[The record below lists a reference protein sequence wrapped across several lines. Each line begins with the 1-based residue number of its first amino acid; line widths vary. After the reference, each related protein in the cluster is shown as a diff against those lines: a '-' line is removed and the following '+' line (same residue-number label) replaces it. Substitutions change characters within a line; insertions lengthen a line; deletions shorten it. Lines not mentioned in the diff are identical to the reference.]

1 MAYFNHAFQKSFLMD
16 SFTEKAKG
24 QLGTTGNQLAKGELA
39 LVNAKTWNILDTTYA
54 TANPG
59 CCNIV
64 IANGSLYQNDK
75 IGPFAGGYLES
86 NKSKEINPKYVSR
99 LYTVQ
104 ANLPQAMVVNVGSTP
119 YTVAED
125 SPSCCK
131 EFLCGETYYLRLDVK
146 GSPAMRFLDHNAY
159 LTVDAYT
166 GCCAPDAISP
176 TPVDS
181 TEVMIKWADQIVNSP
196 LISPFILPVVVA
208 EDLSLWYAPGTNTI
222 GYVAPVGYTIGGTW
236 DEYVSPGHEDGACA
250 GLVLNGA
257 YVDTKFGD
265 CSFQISDFYEKEP
278 VRIYA
283 SEVDYNG
290 DPCLF
295 TGICVVTECQGLQ
308 ANGLG
313 ETVLREMI
321 LSESYRQSFFATD
334 IRIRE
339 ITQGNQILDAVDRSL
354 YYDALYL
361 QHNVPRFN
369 NPTGTFD
376 NDQYLLQVFALA
388 GTSLLTP
395 GIPNGSLNTQITN
408 LNNWLTSWLED
419 CGTTCNNEDITSL
432 TECTPLVPIGPSL
445 LL

>member
-1 MAYFNHAFQKSFLMD
+1 MSYFNHAFNKSFLV
-16 SFTEKAKG
+16 SNFTQKALG
-24 QLGTTGNQLAKGELA
+24 VLGTPNNTLSEGDLA
-39 LVNAKTWNILDTTYA
+39 LVRANTWNILPTTYN
-54 TANPG
+54 TSIG

-64 IANGSLYQNDK
+64 VANGSLYQNDK
-75 IGPFAGGYLES
+75 IGPFHGGYLES

-99 LYTVQ
+99 LYSVE
-104 ANLPQAMVVNVGSTP
+104 ANTAQAMVVNVGSTP

-125 SPSCCK
+125 TASCCK

-166 GCCAPDAISP
+166 GCCPADAIAP
-176 TPVDS
+176 VAVDS

-208 EDLSLWYAPGTNTI
+208 EDASLWYAPGTNTA
-222 GYVAPVGYTIGGTW
+222 GYVPPVDYTIGGTW
-236 DEYVSPGHEDGACA
+236 DNYVSPGHTEGACA

-283 SEVDYNG
+283 SEVDLNG
-290 DPCLF
+290 EPCLF
-295 TGICVVTECQGLQ
+295 SGICVVNECEGLQ

-321 LSESYRQSFFATD
+321 MSESYRQNFFATD

-339 ITQGNQILDAVDRSL
+339 ITQGNQILDAVNRRL
-354 YYDALYL
+354 FYDGLYL
-361 QHNVPRFN
+361 QHSVPRFN
-369 NPTGTFD
+369 NPTSTFD
-376 NDQYLLQVFALA
+376 NDQYLLQFYALA
-388 GTSLLTP
+388 GTSLVTP
-395 GIPNGSLNTQITN
+395 GIPNGSLNLQLSRIN
-408 LNNWLTSWLED
+408 SWLTSWL
-419 CGTTCNNEDITSL
+419 
-432 TECTPLVPIGPSL
+432 TECGSKCNIAAYEAKTNCVPKVPVAAPVL
-445 LL
+445 L